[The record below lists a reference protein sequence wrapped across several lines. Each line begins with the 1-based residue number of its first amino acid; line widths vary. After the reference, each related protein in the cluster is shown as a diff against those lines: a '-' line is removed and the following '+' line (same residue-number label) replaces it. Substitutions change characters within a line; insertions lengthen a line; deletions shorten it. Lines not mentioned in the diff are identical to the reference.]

1 MCYNER
7 VFLSCRIR
15 TEKVVV
21 FLKNQTPQL
30 LFFHQ
35 KGIIIMKTVKHIS
48 VLLAVLMVF
57 SLAAACFT
65 VSAEE
70 AIPEFSPCITQQGP
84 GTATTLGTI
93 DYTAFI
99 SARESKTADKIDYRF
114 LLVADQDTFKAAQ
127 NAKLVISFAKGGE
140 VVKTLTKDVLTEL
153 DVYASVTALR
163 SNYVA
168 FETCL
173 LTGIVIT
180 DVPVN
185 AWDKVTV
192 TLVDDTASLAQGQVA
207 ASDVLVEGYNGTL
220 MPETHLNFYFE
231 VSNQDGSKCLV
242 YWFHDTYGGT
252 QTVTNIADGTY
263 KAVLTIEGV
272 EYKDLVVSAV
282 GRYLVINLEA
292 SGITGFAKGE
302 QYTCSIAVNDLDGN
316 CVYYTNDYDAGSYQN
331 PSAGCPF
338 DLPNA

>member
-1 MCYNER
+1 
-7 VFLSCRIR
+7 
-15 TEKVVV
+15 
-21 FLKNQTPQL
+21 
-30 LFFHQ
+30 
-35 KGIIIMKTVKHIS
+35 MKTVKHLS

-57 SLAAACFT
+57 SLAACFT

-84 GTATTLGTI
+84 GTASTLGTI
-93 DYTAFI
+93 DYAAFV
-99 SARESKTADKIDYRF
+99 SARESQTADKIDYRF
-114 LLVADQDTFKAAQ
+114 LLVADQDTFKTTQ
-127 NAKLVISFAKGGE
+127 NPKLTISFTKGGQA
-140 VVKTLTKDVLTEL
+140 VKTLTKDVLTEL

-163 SNYVA
+163 SEYVA

-180 DVPVN
+180 DVPEN
-185 AWDKVTV
+185 AWDKVIV
-192 TLVDDTASLAQGQVA
+192 TLADDTASLAQGQVA
-207 ASDVLVEGYNGTL
+207 ASSVLVEGYNGTL

-231 VSNQDGSKCLV
+231 QSNQDGSKGLV
-242 YWFHDTYGGT
+242 YWVHDTYGGV
-252 QTVTNIADGTY
+252 QTVSNIADGTLD
-263 KAVLTIEGV
+263 AVLTIEGV

-302 QYTCSIAVNDLDGN
+302 QYACSISINDLEGN
-316 CVYYTNDYDAGSYQN
+316 CVYYTNPYNAGSYQN

-338 DLPNA
+338 DLPSAK